1 MISTCITSSKKIVL
15 LVIAFHFATS
25 LNIYYKREP
34 CFTGLGFN
42 IRGGVDIPYVQ
53 GDSGIFVTKIREDG
67 AAFLDGRLR
76 EGDKILEVNI
86 CKYSTF
92 LVRIAWTF
100 HKNFMTCD
108 AMYLHN

>member
-1 MISTCITSSKKIVL
+1 MISTCITSSKKIV
-15 LVIAFHFATS
+15 
-25 LNIYYKREP
+25 
-34 CFTGLGFN
+34 FTGLGFN

-86 CKYSTF
+86 CRYSTF
-92 LVRIAWTF
+92 LVRIA
-100 HKNFMTCD
+100 
-108 AMYLHN
+108 